1 MKSRK
6 TSEIEKLG
14 ERVYKTEDYLEVLK
28 DVIEDITKQTHFMS
42 DEELQYDRTRFI
54 RQVKDLDIASLEE
67 KNGYE
72 DYDRD
77 IHTLAILTT
86 QLIRFGSI
94 LYLDSIYEK
103 ALGFDTDDFDRDN
116 ESGEE
121 DDDGEENKK
130 QRSKTTADDYF
141 LQYKANR

>member
-54 RQVKDLDIASLEE
+54 RQVKDLDIASLE
-67 KNGYE
+67 
-72 DYDRD
+72 
-77 IHTLAILTT
+77 IF
-86 QLIRFGSI
+86 IR
-94 LYLDSIYEK
+94 
-103 ALGFDTDDFDRDN
+103 
-116 ESGEE
+116 
-121 DDDGEENKK
+121 
-130 QRSKTTADDYF
+130 
-141 LQYKANR
+141 LQY

>member
-14 ERVYKTEDYLEVLK
+14 ERVYKSEDYLEVLK

-72 DYDRD
+72 
-77 IHTLAILTT
+77 
-86 QLIRFGSI
+86 GSI
-94 LYLDSIYEK
+94 GIKFGVQLSYVHNNLKINKHVGLADGDGKVFLSSE
-103 ALGFDTDDFDRDN
+103 GFGTRMVRENSDEVTTYHTIPLAAFEQDTAVNLNF
-116 ESGEE
+116 
-121 DDDGEENKK
+121 K
-130 QRSKTTADDYF
+130 F
-141 LQYKANR
+141 